1 MEWDTGTTNSY
12 RMGKENQYDLKL
24 ADSASNI
31 VSPDTESENNYG
43 HETIHSVESH
53 PTKLLRI
60 VCMKL
65 FQIISVGASKYNVKM
80 HKSAVHGITS
90 AFRTILCKSGLSN
103 ISIIGMDKWTTLGFF
118 RAIVGD
124 SKTLSNYL
132 TESPWVN
139 HFIDLVEQT
148 SISEIDVY
156 RKVQCLRLLQTI
168 LVNCN
173 WTDSDRCESL
183 IKLLFSTLG
192 KITLYC
198 PNDLSLNPQ
207 PKLTTST
214 PPHECSKANFINH
227 RVLLT
232 ASHSGTV
239 AEEVITLLRKLHTIP
254 LWNDVINS
262 FLSQKFCVVADY
274 FSEKDLM
281 ESTLISSTNFD
292 NEKIFLM
299 GSLNLIGGYDRRP
312 RIGLQ
317 IQIDNCLGTICGFTN
332 KGKCLYTSE
341 TVKSGKCS
349 LTEAQMNAEYSNF
362 SLSRLPVN
370 EMLLNSWSVLLFG
383 PGERKECIP
392 NYIDIQLLHSQMI
405 HLGVLN
411 ANCILHNH
419 QPVLRKV
426 FMQRS
431 PFVSTTYSSD
441 ESLSLDYDTPPST
454 HNNELL
460 IHTILAR
467 ATQPSP
473 LKATYSYEEL
483 ARAALNITQML
494 ASQVY
499 LDTVNN
505 KNSKVSQPV
514 QATLVHGVL
523 VYNTDFTNAKDK
535 QEKLSSNKEV
545 LINQIVEMG
554 FTKQAV
560 DAAIKGISQT
570 SESSPTA
577 EMIVPWI
584 LEHPEVCAYSSCP
597 VMLDNIPSGADLAAT
612 EESDVDDSEKSNE
625 SQERLNKKKFMIKED
640 FQTDDQYAL
649 YVREN
654 VKLGMV
660 VKCCCNFE
668 EINVGDTGNVIK
680 VDAEGLH
687 DLNVQVSFCLV
698 FF

>member
-1 MEWDTGTTNSY
+1 
-12 RMGKENQYDLKL
+12 MGKENQYDLKL

-65 FQIISVGASKYNVKM
+65 FQIISVGVSKYNSKM
-80 HKSAVHGITS
+80 HKSSLHGITS

-103 ISIIGMDKWTTLGFF
+103 ISIIGMDKWTTLGFL

-124 SKTLSNYL
+124 SKVLSNYL
-132 TESPWVN
+132 TESPWTN
-139 HFIDLVEQT
+139 HFIELVEQT
-148 SISEIDVY
+148 SVSEIDVY
-156 RKVQCLRLLQTI
+156 RKVQCLRLLQSI

-173 WTDSDRCESL
+173 WSDSEKCESL

-214 PPHECSKANFINH
+214 PPHECSKANFVNH

-274 FSEKDLM
+274 FSEKDFV
-281 ESTLISSTNFD
+281 EPTTNFD

-299 GSLNLIGGYDRRP
+299 GSLNLVGGYDRRP

-317 IQIDNCLGTICGFTN
+317 MKIDNTLGTICGFTN
-332 KGKCLYTSE
+332 KGKCLYTSDV
-341 TVKSGKCS
+341 VKNGKCS
-349 LTEAQMNAEYSNF
+349 LSEALVNAEYSNF

-419 QPVLRKV
+419 QSVLRKV
-426 FMQRS
+426 LMQRS
-431 PFVSTTYSSD
+431 NSAATTTYSSD
-441 ESLSLDYDTPPST
+441 ESLSGEYDTPPST
-454 HNNELL
+454 HNSELL
-460 IHTILAR
+460 IHTILSR

-514 QATLVHGVL
+514 QATFVHGVL

-554 FTKQAV
+554 FTKEAV
-560 DAAIKGISQT
+560 DAAIKGISQA
-570 SESSPTA
+570 SDRSPTA
-577 EMIVPWI
+577 ELIVPWI

-597 VMLDNIPSGADLAAT
+597 VMLDGGGDIAAAD
-612 EESDVDDSEKSNE
+612 ESDVDDSEKSNE
-625 SQERLNKKKFMIKED
+625 SQERQNKKKFMTREN

-660 VKCCCNFE
+660 VKCCVNFE

-687 DLNVQVSFCLV
+687 DLNVQVSF
-698 FF
+698 FFIYFLLLNGREFYIFTHLKI